1 MDSKTTICIYM
12 CNVCSYKYKTATGAK
27 NCIHPYSIKSSL

>member
-1 MDSKTTICIYM
+1 MQNEYILYM
-12 CNVCSYKYKTATGAK
+12 CKVCNYKYKTLKGAY